1 VDFLVAKEDL
11 HRCRFSEDAAPDPAP
26 GQALLAV
33 DAFGLSANNITYAV
47 FGAQMSYWDFFP
59 APDGWGR
66 VPVWGFAEVAA
77 GAHEALPVGTRVFGY
92 LPPSAHL
99 LVTPDRIDPRGFI
112 DASPH
117 RASLPAA
124 YNSYVRVDA
133 DPGYDPQR
141 EGQQTLLRPLF
152 FTSYLIDD
160 FLEDSGLLAA
170 DAVILS
176 SASSKTASALAFLL
190 SRRGQSEV
198 IGLTSPRSSA
208 FARGLDVYDRVVSY
222 EGTSSLPAGRAVYV
236 DIAGNA
242 GVRAQVHGRYGDE
255 LVHSAV
261 VGAAHYD
268 KMGGVP
274 ASLPGP
280 PPTFFFAPDRVA
292 TRTREWGREGLEQ
305 RLAEAWRP
313 YVEWTDGWLEVI
325 HGQGPEATERAYLDL
340 LDGKI
345 DPARAH
351 VLSLGPEED

>member
-1 VDFLVAKEDL
+1 VDFLVAKDDL
-11 HRCRFSEDAAPDPAP
+11 HRCRFSEDQVPDPAP

-33 DAFGLSANNITYAV
+33 DTFGLSANNITYAI

-59 APDGWGR
+59 AADGWGR
-66 VPVWGFAEVAA
+66 VPVWGFAEVC
-77 GAHEALPVGTRVFGY
+77 GGGHEALPEGTRIYGY
-92 LPPSAHL
+92 LPPSTHL
-99 LVTPDRIDPRGFI
+99 LVAPDRIEPHGFI

-141 EGQQTLLRPLF
+141 EGQQMLLRPLF

-170 DAVILS
+170 DAVVLS

-198 IGLTSPRSSA
+198 VGLTSARSSA
-208 FARGLDVYDRVVSY
+208 FARGLGVYDTVVSY
-222 EGTSSLPAGRAVYV
+222 GEISSLPGGRAVYV

-242 GVRAQVHGRYGDE
+242 GVRAQVHGRYGAE
-255 LVHSAV
+255 LAHSAV
-261 VGAAHYD
+261 VGATHHD
-268 KMGGVP
+268 KMGEVP

-292 TRTREWGREGLEQ
+292 KRTREWGREGLEQ

-325 HGQGPEATERAYLDL
+325 HGRGTEATERAYLEL
-340 LDGKI
+340 LDGRI

-351 VLSLGPEED
+351 VLSLGEQEG